1 MRPARWRRST
11 HLLIG
16 VIVLAAVVIVV
27 ALALVLA
34 DGGATRSARAVAG
47 TPSPPTAKPAVV
59 PVADSAAKP
68 TLTGLAAAVRQPH
81 SPRGAGPPL
90 PPARKARVRPGRR
103 HRR

>member
-27 ALALVLA
+27 ALAVVLA

-47 TPSPPTAKPAVV
+47 TP
-59 PVADSAAKP
+59 
-68 TLTGLAAAVRQPH
+68 LTPDRQA
-81 SPRGAGPPL
+81 RRRAG
-90 PPARKARVRPGRR
+90 GR
-103 HRR
+103 HRA